1 MANPNEDFVRLL
13 SLELLGT
20 KRFTPAVRD
29 QFTAITKIAFE
40 QFIGER
46 INERLKGAMSPES
59 VTVSDK
65 SVVIANNETTVE
77 IEQSIFTTSE
87 ELEGFHTVR
96 AIVREI
102 VSTKRVSMRDSQSY
116 CAILL
121 DDNNRK
127 PICRLRFN
135 NSQKLKLGF
144 FNDQKEEVLT
154 CPLLPY
160 HSLVGSPG

>member
-1 MANPNEDFVRLL
+1 VANPTEDFVRLL

-65 SVVIANNETTVE
+65 SVVIAN
-77 IEQSIFTTSE
+77 Q
-87 ELEGFHTVR
+87 
-96 AIVREI
+96 
-102 VSTKRVSMRDSQSY
+102 
-116 CAILL
+116 
-121 DDNNRK
+121 
-127 PICRLRFN
+127 
-135 NSQKLKLGF
+135 
-144 FNDQKEEVLT
+144 
-154 CPLLPY
+154 
-160 HSLVGSPG
+160 